1 VTPMTRA
8 HASRLS
14 LIGAALITAGMLQP
28 SLAGAQAAA
37 RAAEKDAVVPLT
49 DLVLFTSGVGFFQH
63 EGTVEGNARMALT
76 FSADQV
82 NDLLKSLV
90 LRDMDGGSIQ
100 SVTYSSRDPI
110 TRTLKSF
117 SVDLTANTTLAG
129 LLTQTRGE
137 AVELVLPD
145 KVTGTIISVER
156 REEQQGEKGFIAGEF
171 LNLNTQTGIRSIA
184 LSQIQGIRFL
194 RKEIQDDL
202 AQALQVLSSSHGI
215 EKKTVV
221 LHFTGSGKRR
231 VRIGYILEAPVWKT
245 SYRLVLAE
253 KEGHLLQGWAMV
265 ENTSDTDWKAV
276 SLALVSGRPIT
287 FVMDLYQ
294 PLYLQRPE
302 VQLELYESLRP
313 KTYQMAMG
321 EPAPETEMMDE
332 EAGFSAKR
340 AEAPAAKSA
349 PAPSMTRE
357 SARAPAGGAAS
368 SRDFAVNQGVSAMAQ
383 AGEVGSLFQY
393 AIEKPVTLPRQ
404 QSALLPIVNETIAGE
419 RFSIYNESTH
429 PKYPLNAVKL
439 KNTSRLHLM
448 QGPITVFDGG
458 MYAGDAQITDLAA
471 GGEQIISYAMD
482 LDTEVE
488 PLQGP
493 APETLVTVRIS
504 RGIFT
509 YTNKATRERVYNMK
523 NRGTK
528 ARTVLVEHPFAAEWT
543 LVSPKDPLERARN
556 VYRFA
561 VPVAAGKTAKLT
573 VTEERMVEQSV
584 SVTSMQGS
592 TIDFYVKSQVVSRS
606 VKDAL
611 TKLLVLKQKLADTM
625 DQRNRLETRV
635 KDIGVDQDRIRANM
649 DRLSQSSEL
658 YKKYVKTLT
667 DQEEEI
673 SKLRDQIAQGR
684 DLEASQR
691 KDVETYILSIDV
703 K

>member
-1 VTPMTRA
+1 MVRTSS
-8 HASRLS
+8 SRLF
-14 LIGAALITAGMLQP
+14 IIAALLI
-28 SLAGAQAAA
+28 AGALLPVSAAA
-37 RAAEKDAVVPLT
+37 QAVEKEAVVPLT
-49 DLVLFTSGVGFFQH
+49 NLMLFTSGVGFFQH
-63 EGTVEGNARMALT
+63 EGTVEGNARMELT

-117 SVDLTANTTLAG
+117 SIDLTTNPTLAA

-137 AVELVLPD
+137 AVELTLSERL
-145 KVTGTIISVER
+145 TGTIISIER
-156 REEQQGEKGFIAGEF
+156 REGQAGAKGYFAGEY
-171 LNLNTQTGIRSIA
+171 LNLNTQAGIRSIA
-184 LSQIQGIRFL
+184 LSEIQGIRFL

-215 EKKTVV
+215 EKKKVV
-221 LHFTGSGKRR
+221 LHFTGSGRRR

-245 SYRLVLAE
+245 SYRLVLGE
-253 KEGHLLQGWAMV
+253 KDSHLLQGWAMV
-265 ENTSDTDWKAV
+265 ENTSDADWKEV
-276 SLALVSGRPIT
+276 GLALVSGRPIT

-321 EPAPETEMMDE
+321 EVAAEAGMDE
-332 EAGFSAKR
+332 EESYSAKR
-340 AEAPAAKSA
+340 AEAPAARSL
-349 PAPSMTRE
+349 APSAAKEMARQAPSP
-357 SARAPAGGAAS
+357 SAAGAA
-368 SRDFAVNQGVSAMAQ
+368 RDFSVSQGVSALAK
-383 AGEVGSLFQY
+383 AGEVGTLFQY
-393 AIEKPVTLPRQ
+393 AIEKPVSLQRQ
-404 QSALLPIVNETIAGE
+404 QSALLPIVNAPIVGE

-439 KNTSRLHLM
+439 KNSSGMHLM

-458 MYAGDAQITDLAA
+458 TYAGDAQITDLPT
-471 GGEQIISYAMD
+471 GGDQIISYAMD
-482 LDTEVE
+482 LDTEIE
-488 PLQGP
+488 PLVGP
-493 APETLVTVRIS
+493 TPETLVSVRVS
-504 RGIFT
+504 RGIFV
-509 YTNKATRERVYNMK
+509 YTNKQSRERIYNMK
-523 NRGTK
+523 NRGTRS
-528 ARTVLVEHPFAAEWT
+528 RTVLVEHPFQPEWT
-543 LVSPKDPLERARN
+543 LVAPKEPAERART

-561 VPVAAGKTAKLT
+561 VPVAAGKSTKLS
-573 VTEERMVEQSV
+573 VVEERTIEQSV
-584 SVTSMQGS
+584 AVTSMQSG

-606 VKDAL
+606 VRDAL
-611 TKLLVLKQKLADTM
+611 TKLLVLKQKLADTT
-625 DQRNRLETRV
+625 DQRNRVEARV
-635 KDIGVDQDRIRANM
+635 RDISADQDRIRANM

-673 SKLRDQIAQGR
+673 AKLRDQTAVLR
-684 DLEASQR
+684 DQEASQK

>member
-1 VTPMTRA
+1 MVRTSR
-8 HASRLS
+8 SRLS
-14 LIGAALITAGMLQP
+14 LIAALLI
-28 SLAGAQAAA
+28 AGALLPPAAFSQ
-37 RAAEKDAVVPLT
+37 AAEKEAVVPLT
-49 DLVLFTSGVGFFQH
+49 SLVLFTSGVGFFQH
-63 EGTVEGNARMALT
+63 EGTVEGNARMELT

-117 SVDLTANTTLAG
+117 SIDLTTNPTLAA

-137 AVELVLPD
+137 AVELTLSERL
-145 KVTGTIISVER
+145 TGTIISIER
-156 REEQQGEKGFIAGEF
+156 REGQAGAKGYFAGEY
-171 LNLNTQTGIRSIA
+171 LNLNTQAGIRSIA
-184 LSQIQGIRFL
+184 LSEIQGIRFL

-215 EKKTVV
+215 EKKKVV
-221 LHFTGSGKRR
+221 LHFTGSGRRR

-245 SYRLVLAE
+245 SYRLVLGE
-253 KEGHLLQGWAMV
+253 KDGHLLQGWAMV
-265 ENTSDTDWKAV
+265 ENTSDADWKEV
-276 SLALVSGRPIT
+276 GLALVSGRPIT

-313 KTYQMAMG
+313 KTYQMAMD
-321 EPAPETEMMDE
+321 EAVAESEMGE
-332 EAGFSAKR
+332 EASFAQKR
-340 AEAPAAKSA
+340 AEAPAAKSLAAPAAREMARQA
-349 PAPSMTRE
+349 PAPS
-357 SARAPAGGAAS
+357 AGAGAA
-368 SRDFAVNQGVSAMAQ
+368 RDFSVSQGVSALAK
-383 AGEVGSLFQY
+383 AGEVGTLFQY
-393 AIEKPVTLPRQ
+393 AIEKPVSLQRQ
-404 QSALLPIVNETIAGE
+404 QSALLPIVNAPIAGE

-429 PKYPLNAVKL
+429 PKFPLNAVKL
-439 KNTSRLHLM
+439 KNSSGLHLM

-458 MYAGDAQITDLAA
+458 TYAGDAQITDLPI
-471 GGEQIISYAMD
+471 GGDQIISYAMD

-488 PLQGP
+488 PLMGP
-493 APETLVTVRIS
+493 TPETLVSVRVS

-509 YTNKATRERVYNMK
+509 YTNKQSRERIYNMK
-523 NRGTK
+523 NRGTRG
-528 ARTVLVEHPFAAEWT
+528 RTVLIEHPFQPEWT
-543 LVSPKDPLERARN
+543 LVAPKEPAERART

-561 VPVAAGKTAKLT
+561 VPVAAGKSAKLS
-573 VTEERMVEQSV
+573 VLEERIVEQSV
-584 SVTSMQGS
+584 AVTSMQTG
-592 TIDFYVKSQVVSRS
+592 TIDFYVKSQTVSRS
-606 VKDAL
+606 VRDAL
-611 TKLLVLKQKLADTM
+611 GKLLALKQKLADTM
-625 DQRNRLETRV
+625 DQKNRVEARV
-635 KDIGVDQDRIRANM
+635 RDISADQDRIRANM

-673 SKLRDQIAQGR
+673 AKLRDQAALLR
-684 DLEASQR
+684 DQEASQK